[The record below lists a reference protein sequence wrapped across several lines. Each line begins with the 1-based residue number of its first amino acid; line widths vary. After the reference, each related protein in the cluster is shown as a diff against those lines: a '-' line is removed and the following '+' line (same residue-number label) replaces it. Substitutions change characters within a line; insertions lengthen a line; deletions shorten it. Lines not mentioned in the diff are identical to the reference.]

1 MEKKEFSV
9 KQIATFKRIAMNVDA
24 AINKKNKLE
33 ARKAEIK
40 AELAELYEEIN
51 LMEAPVKLK
60 TGGYGVEDLF
70 VKTIT
75 PTGKLDAKGNA
86 IKTTKYELKYPE
98 TFLPPFQPE
107 PLNEGET
114 VDETPNTE
122 VETLAAEA
130 PYNPLEGLED

>member
-1 MEKKEFSV
+1 MEKKDYSV

-33 ARKAEIK
+33 AKKAEIE

-75 PTGKLDAKGNA
+75 PTGKLDAKGNV
-86 IKTTKYELKYPE
+86 IKITKYELKYPE
-98 TFLPPFQPE
+98 TFLPPFQLE
-107 PLNEGET
+107 LSNEGET

-122 VETLAAEA
+122 VETLVAEA